1 MPAIAPLTSAVRS
14 RRPST
19 PIPANRA
26 ASGLS
31 PIARSRSPVAVRAS
45 TNQAI
50 AMIASA
56 STKPRW
62 TRESERICGN
72 SAFAEIRSDSGNF
85 VTGLRHGPLSRPVTR
100 SRATGLRSSVV
111 TTSSMPRCTRI
122 SAGPSTHTAPPSAPA
137 TDIAAIASGRGTPLT
152 CVPIQAAAIAPARSC
167 PSAPMFQKPAR
178 NAIATAAPVKRS
190 GVAATSTSS
199 PV

>member
-14 RRPST
+14 RSPST

-31 PIARSRSPVAVRAS
+31 PIARCRSPVAVRAS
-45 TNQAI
+45 TNQAT

-85 VTGLRHGPLSRPVTR
+85 VSGLRQ
-100 SRATGLRSSVV
+100 
-111 TTSSMPRCTRI
+111 
-122 SAGPSTHTAPPSAPA
+122 
-137 TDIAAIASGRGTPLT
+137 GR
-152 CVPIQAAAIAPARSC
+152 
-167 PSAPMFQKPAR
+167 
-178 NAIATAAPVKRS
+178 
-190 GVAATSTSS
+190 
-199 PV
+199 